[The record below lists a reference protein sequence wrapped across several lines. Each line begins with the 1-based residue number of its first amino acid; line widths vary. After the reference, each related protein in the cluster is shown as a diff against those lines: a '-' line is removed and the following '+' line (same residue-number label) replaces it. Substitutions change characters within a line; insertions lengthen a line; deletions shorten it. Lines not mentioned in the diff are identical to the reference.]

1 MSKKKIAVLF
11 GGQSS
16 EHVVSCVSAANVIDQ
31 INKEKYDLLL
41 IGITEEGHWVKAESV
56 EDIRSGAWRESSVE
70 VVISP
75 DATKKCALITEN
87 GVTREER
94 IDVAFRRGRYCSGP
108 VRAGKDPVCRLW
120 CAGFRGIHG

>member
-31 INKEKYDLLL
+31 IDKEKYDLLL
-41 IGITEEGHWVKAESV
+41 IGITEEGHWVKADSV
-56 EDIRSGAWRESSVE
+56 EDIRSEAWRQSRVD

-87 GVTREER
+87 GVTSSDIVIHEESCQ
-94 IDVAFRRGRYCSGP
+94 IVIALCKRGCLTGNRSEEHTSELQS
-108 VRAGKDPVCRLW
+108 R
-120 CAGFRGIHG
+120 

>member
-56 EDIRSGAWRESSVE
+56 EDIRSGAWRESRQSGT
-70 VVISP
+70 IHFNRFFIAIFTYSQL
-75 DATKKCALITEN
+75 AKIFLT
-87 GVTREER
+87 
-94 IDVAFRRGRYCSGP
+94 CSN
-108 VRAGKDPVCRLW
+108 
-120 CAGFRGIHG
+120 

>member
-31 INKEKYDLLL
+31 IDKEKYDLLL
-41 IGITEEGHWVKAESV
+41 VGITEEGHWVKADSV
-56 EDIRSGAWRESSVE
+56 EDIRSGAWRESKVD

-75 DATKKCALITEN
+75 DATKKCALITEK
-87 GVTREER
+87 RR
-94 IDVAFRRGRYCSGP
+94 LMWHSRYSMAFMARTAPFRACSSWQ
-108 VRAGKDPVCRLW
+108 RSRM
-120 CAGFRGIHG
+120 

>member
-41 IGITEEGHWVKAESV
+41 IGITEEGHWVKAE
-56 EDIRSGAWRESSVE
+56 RTWW
-70 VVISP
+70 
-75 DATKKCALITEN
+75 
-87 GVTREER
+87 
-94 IDVAFRRGRYCSGP
+94 P
-108 VRAGKDPVCRLW
+108 VYRPAGGLCLP
-120 CAGFRGIHG
+120 G

>member
-31 INKEKYDLLL
+31 IDKEKYDLLL
-41 IGITEEGHWVKAESV
+41 IGITEEGHWVKADSV
-56 EDIRSGAWRESSVE
+56 EDIRSGAWRESKVD

-75 DATKKCALITEN
+75 EKRRLMWHSRYST
-87 GVTREER
+87 
-94 IDVAFRRGRYCSGP
+94 AFMARTAPFRACSSWQ
-108 VRAGKDPVCRLW
+108 RSRM
-120 CAGFRGIHG
+120 